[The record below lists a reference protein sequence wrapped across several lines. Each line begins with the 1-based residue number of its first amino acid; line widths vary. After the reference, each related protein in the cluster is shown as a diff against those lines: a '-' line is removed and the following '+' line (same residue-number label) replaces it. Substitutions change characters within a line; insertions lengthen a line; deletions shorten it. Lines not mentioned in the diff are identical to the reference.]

1 MNKKE
6 KPSAVS
12 GFGEKIRFSLV
23 LKLNLRMLGMLL
35 SAFISINLLLS
46 ILLFGTALWRAEA
59 GAQKFITAYENSIEP
74 MAEPAAGYEILLVES
89 EKKGL
94 RLPGLLQS
102 RLPLNNPEVRR
113 WISLPDAE
121 PEKTFFSRLEGA
133 TYHMALTAKDTPLQI
148 AYTLEPD
155 LRQIYFILL
164 ILLGSQVLYFIG
176 RISTNNQVI
185 RHTLKPLAEMVETA
199 KSIHQDMSGAEPTG
213 AGIKRLAGAISTIN
227 ARELNRGLS
236 IDTSQEELKDLAYAI
251 NDMLQRINQAYQ
263 SQVRFVA
270 DASHELRTPLSVLQG
285 YANLLDRWGKH
296 DEKTL
301 QEAIDAIK
309 SETENM
315 KVLVEQ
321 LLFLARGDNNTIHLE
336 RVVFDAREIVAE
348 IVRETRLFD
357 PAHTFQTELEGPAY
371 LEADQHLIKQALR
384 ILVDNSIKYTP
395 AGGMIQLKVG
405 TEHETVKIQV
415 RDNGIGIAPDDV
427 PRIFDRFYRSDES
440 RARKTGGSGLGLA
453 IAKWIIDH
461 HGGHYEV
468 LSRLGIGT
476 RITLSF
482 PAARTPPASSEGL
495 PAGSSNLDAE

>member
-1 MNKKE
+1 
-6 KPSAVS
+6 
-12 GFGEKIRFSLV
+12 
-23 LKLNLRMLGMLL
+23 
-35 SAFISINLLLS
+35 
-46 ILLFGTALWRAEA
+46 
-59 GAQKFITAYENSIEP
+59 
-74 MAEPAAGYEILLVES
+74 
-89 EKKGL
+89 
-94 RLPGLLQS
+94 
-102 RLPLNNPEVRR
+102 
-113 WISLPDAE
+113 
-121 PEKTFFSRLEGA
+121 
-133 TYHMALTAKDTPLQI
+133 
-148 AYTLEPD
+148 
-155 LRQIYFILL
+155 
-164 ILLGSQVLYFIG
+164 
-176 RISTNNQVI
+176 
-185 RHTLKPLAEMVETA
+185 
-199 KSIHQDMSGAEPTG
+199 
-213 AGIKRLAGAISTIN
+213 
-227 ARELNRGLS
+227 
-236 IDTSQEELKDLAYAI
+236 
-251 NDMLQRINQAYQ
+251 MLQRINQAYQ

-357 PAHTFQTELEGPAY
+357 PAHTFQTELDGPAY

-495 PAGSSNLDAE
+495 PAGSSNLNAE

>member
-59 GAQKFITAYENSIEP
+59 GAQKFIAAYENSIEP

-89 EKKGL
+89 GKKGL

-199 KSIHQDMSGAEPTG
+199 KSIHQDMSGADPG
-213 AGIKRLAGAISTIN
+213 AGIKRLAGRSAPLMLVSLTGTFH
-227 ARELNRGLS
+227 RHLPGRTERPGLCH
-236 IDTSQEELKDLAYAI
+236 QRYA
-251 NDMLQRINQAYQ
+251 A
-263 SQVRFVA
+263 
-270 DASHELRTPLSVLQG
+270 
-285 YANLLDRWGKH
+285 
-296 DEKTL
+296 
-301 QEAIDAIK
+301 
-309 SETENM
+309 
-315 KVLVEQ
+315 
-321 LLFLARGDNNTIHLE
+321 
-336 RVVFDAREIVAE
+336 
-348 IVRETRLFD
+348 
-357 PAHTFQTELEGPAY
+357 AH
-371 LEADQHLIKQALR
+371 
-384 ILVDNSIKYTP
+384 
-395 AGGMIQLKVG
+395 
-405 TEHETVKIQV
+405 
-415 RDNGIGIAPDDV
+415 
-427 PRIFDRFYRSDES
+427 
-440 RARKTGGSGLGLA
+440 
-453 IAKWIIDH
+453 
-461 HGGHYEV
+461 
-468 LSRLGIGT
+468 
-476 RITLSF
+476 
-482 PAARTPPASSEGL
+482 
-495 PAGSSNLDAE
+495 